1 MKNEILHQ
9 LVSSALSDI
18 LNRKIQAVLEEED
31 NYAADELVE
40 LGEEILSQLA
50 AIGFAVYLQQPNQK
64 EVFNDFLI
72 NLFSSTGHDFNAG
85 PLYRWAAN
93 MVLQAEGDLANKI
106 IPYFW
111 EEVEG
116 KLVLNTKIHH
126 LASLRN
132 EVMHGFFVLPPERN
146 QEEANKAALIL
157 EQCVKDNLFETNW
170 GTFPF
175 LTTTGFNGNWSV
187 DENDWEQFCNCFEF
201 SQLATRVRYEW
212 SASFQAEEKQFAFEK
227 TNENP
232 KVLAEINQFLE
243 SNTKGALAIWHRP
256 FEPVGEST
264 YKYLVQNI
272 STDHYLPIYYSLH
285 ESGVTYFS
293 SFLLHQVIQS
303 LGEHTKETKINKDPL
318 KAIKELRAK
327 CTLKPV
333 IILNSVHISLFNDKH
348 LLKLANVFFDNDILL
363 IGIGVHHPF
372 LNKYFNKSIDC
383 KTEAFIP
390 SEKQWKVTLE
400 NYLRFKT
407 NENSSSDNSDNELL
421 EKIIKKMLAT
431 LKKGTSIVAREFA
444 DANNFPMEF
453 VHECFAILHPY
464 LNLSNKSFE
473 VDEIDELYE
482 FPIEIK
488 ESSRIFLTL
497 GRRDIK
503 LEYKHK
509 ILSL

>member
-9 LVSSALSDI
+9 LASSSFSENLT
-18 LNRKIQAVLEEED
+18 RKIQAVLDEADE
-31 NYAADELVE
+31 YAADELVE

-72 NLFSSTGHDFNAG
+72 NLFSSSGHDFNAG

-93 MVLQAEGDLANKI
+93 MVLNAEGELANKI
-106 IPYFW
+106 KPYFW
-111 EEVEG
+111 EEVEE
-116 KLVLNTKIHH
+116 KMVLNTKIHH

-146 QEEANKAALIL
+146 REEANKAALIL

-170 GTFPF
+170 GNFAF
-175 LTTTGFNGNWSV
+175 LAATGFNGNWSV
-187 DENDWEQFCNCFEF
+187 DENDWEQFINCYDF
-201 SQLATRVRYEW
+201 SQLAARVRYEW
-212 SASFQAEEKQFAFEK
+212 SASFQTEEKQFAFEK
-227 TNENP
+227 TKGNT
-232 KVLAEINQFLE
+232 KVLAEFNQFLE

-256 FEPVGEST
+256 FDPVGEAT

-272 STDHYLPIYYSLH
+272 STEHYLPFYYSLH
-285 ESGVTYFS
+285 ESGVTYLS
-293 SFLLHQVIQS
+293 TFLLHYVVQCLAEQ
-303 LGEHTKETKINKDPL
+303 TKETKINKDPL
-318 KAIKELRAK
+318 KALKELRAK
-327 CTLKPV
+327 CNLKPV
-333 IILNSVHISLFNDKH
+333 VILNAVHISLFNDKH
-348 LLKLANVFFDNDILL
+348 LLKLANVFFDHDILL
-363 IGIGVHHPF
+363 IGIGIHHPY
-372 LNKYFNKSIDC
+372 LNRYFNKSIDC
-383 KTEAFIP
+383 KADSFIP
-390 SEKQWKVTLE
+390 AEKQWKVTLE

-421 EKIIKKMLAT
+421 EKIIKKMLLF
-431 LKKGTSIVAREFA
+431 LKKGTPIIARNFA
-444 DANNFPMEF
+444 DANNFPVEF
-453 VHECFAILHPY
+453 VHECFAVLHPF
-464 LNLSNKSFE
+464 LDFSNKPFE

-488 ESSRIFLTL
+488 ESSRIFLSL

-503 LEYKHK
+503 LEYQHK

>member
-9 LVSSALSDI
+9 LVSSSFSENLT
-18 LNRKIQAVLEEED
+18 RKIQAVLDEADE
-31 NYAADELVE
+31 YAADELVE
-40 LGEEILSQLA
+40 LGEEILSQVA

-72 NLFSSTGHDFNAG
+72 NLFSSSGHDFNAG

-93 MVLQAEGDLANKI
+93 MVLNAEGELANKI
-106 IPYFW
+106 KPYFW

-116 KLVLNTKIHH
+116 KLVLNSKINH

-146 QEEANKAALIL
+146 REEANKAVLIL

-175 LTTTGFNGNWSV
+175 LTTTGFNGNWSIH
-187 DENDWEQFCNCFEF
+187 ENDWEQFSNCYDF

-212 SASFQAEEKQFAFEK
+212 SAPFQAEEKQFAFEK

-243 SNTKGALAIWHRP
+243 SNSKGALAIWHRP
-256 FEPVGEST
+256 FDRVGEST
-264 YKYLVQNI
+264 YKSLVQNI
-272 STDHYLPIYYSLH
+272 STDHYLPIFYTLH

-303 LGEHTKETKINKDPL
+303 LGEHFKETKINKDPL
-318 KAIKELRAK
+318 KALKELRAK

-333 IILNSVHISLFNDKH
+333 IILNAVQISLFNEKH
-348 LLKLANVFFDNDILL
+348 LLNLANVFFDNDILL
-363 IGIGVHHPF
+363 IGIGIHHPY
-372 LNKYFNKSIDC
+372 LNRYFNKSIDC
-383 KTEAFIP
+383 KKDAFIP
-390 SEKQWKVTLE
+390 TEKQWKVTLD

-407 NENSSSDNSDNELL
+407 NENSSSDSLDTELL
-421 EKIIKKMLAT
+421 EKIIKKMLST
-431 LKKGTSIVAREFA
+431 LKKRTPIIAREFA
-444 DANNFPMEF
+444 DSNKFPMEF

-473 VDEIDELYE
+473 LDEIDELYE

-503 LEYKHK
+503 LEYQHK

>member
-1 MKNEILHQ
+1 MKNEILNNFA
-9 LVSSALSDI
+9 SSSLSEN
-18 LNRKIQAVLEEED
+18 LTRKIQAVLEEADE
-31 NYAADELVE
+31 YAADELVE

-72 NLFSSTGHDFNAG
+72 NLFSSSGHDFNAG

-93 MVLQAEGDLANKI
+93 MVLNAEGDLANKI
-106 IPYFW
+106 KPYFW

-116 KLVLNTKIHH
+116 KLVLNSQIHH

-146 QEEANKAALIL
+146 REEADKAALII
-157 EQCVKDNLFETNW
+157 EQCVKDNLFQTNW
-170 GTFPF
+170 GNFPF
-175 LTTTGFNGNWSV
+175 LATTGFNGNWSV
-187 DENDWEQFCNCFEF
+187 DENDWEQFSNCYNF
-201 SQLATRVRYEW
+201 SQLAARVRYEW
-212 SASFQAEEKQFAFEK
+212 SASYQAEEKQFAFEK
-227 TNENP
+227 AKGNP
-232 KVLAEINQFLE
+232 KVLAEVNQFLG

-256 FEPVGEST
+256 FDPVGEST
-264 YKYLVQNI
+264 YKFLVQNI
-272 STDHYLPIYYSLH
+272 STEDYIPIYYSVN

-293 SFLLHQVIQS
+293 PFLLNQVIQS
-303 LGEHTKETKINKDPL
+303 LAKLTKETKINKDPL
-318 KAIKELRAK
+318 KALKELRAK

-333 IILNSVHISLFNDKH
+333 IILNAVHIGLFNDKH
-348 LLKLANVFFDNDILL
+348 LLKLANVFFENDILL
-363 IGIGVHHPF
+363 IGIGIHHPY
-372 LNKYFNKSIDC
+372 LNRYFNKSIDS
-383 KTEAFIP
+383 KAEAFIP
-390 SEKQWKVTLE
+390 TEKQWKVTLE

-407 NENSSSDNSDNELL
+407 NENSSSDSSETELL
-421 EKIIKKMLAT
+421 DKIIKKMLAT

-444 DANNFPMEF
+444 DVNNFPMEY
-453 VHECFAILHPY
+453 VNECFSILHPY
-464 LNLSNKSFE
+464 LNLSNKPFE
-473 VDEIDELYE
+473 LDEIDELYE

-503 LEYKHK
+503 LEYQHK